1 MNKEQCFQVGRI
13 AKVHGLRGEVNV
25 VLDVD
30 YPEDYEGLEHLFLEQ
45 KGRLVPFFLEHFVIQ
60 PGGRALAKFEDL
72 NSLDQV
78 EPLVGSEVFLPL
90 AELPELEEDQYYYH
104 ELIGFE
110 VFDQTKGL
118 IGPVQIIYDLE
129 TQDLLGVTHQGK
141 EVLIPIQDGIIT
153 KVDKA
158 AKKVYCQLPEGLLD
172 IYLED

>member
-1 MNKEQCFQVGRI
+1 MNKDQCFQIGRV

-30 YPEDYEGLEHLFLEQ
+30 YPEDYEGLEHIFLEQ
-45 KGRLVPFFLEHFVIQ
+45 KGRLVPFFLEHFVLQ
-60 PGGRALAKFEDL
+60 PGGKALVKFEDL
-72 NSLDQV
+72 DSLDQV
-78 EPLVGSEVFLPL
+78 EPLVGLEIFLPL
-90 AELPELEEDQYYYH
+90 SELPQLEDDQYYFH

-110 VFDQTKGL
+110 VIDENLGL
-118 IGPVQIIYDLE
+118 IGPVEIIYDLE

-141 EVLIPIQDGIIT
+141 EVLIPIQDGIILR
-153 KVDKA
+153 VDKA

>member
-1 MNKEQCFQVGRI
+1 MNKDQCFQIGRV

-45 KGRLVPFFLEHFVIQ
+45 KGRLVPFFLEHFVLQ
-60 PGGRALAKFEDL
+60 PGGKALVKFEDL

-78 EPLVGSEVFLPL
+78 ESLVGLEIFLPL
-90 AELPELEEDQYYYH
+90 SELPQLEDDQYYFH

-110 VFDQTKGL
+110 VIDENLGL
-118 IGPVQIIYDLE
+118 IGPVEIIYDLE

-141 EVLIPIQDGIIT
+141 EVLIPIQDGIIL

>member
-1 MNKEQCFQVGRI
+1 MNKDQCFQIGRL

-30 YPEDYEGLEHLFLEQ
+30 FPDDYDGLEHLFLEQ

-60 PGGRALAKFEDL
+60 PGGRALAKFEEL
-72 NSLDQV
+72 NTIEQV
-78 EPLVGSEVFLPL
+78 EMLVGSEVYLPL
-90 AELPELEEDQYYYH
+90 TELPELDEDQFYFH
-104 ELIGFE
+104 ELVGYE
-110 VFDQTKGL
+110 VVDVTKGL
-118 IGPVQIIYDLE
+118 IGSVQIIYDLE

-141 EVLIPIQDGIIT
+141 EVLIPIQDGIIQ

-158 AKKVYCQLPEGLLD
+158 AKKVFCQLPEGLLE

>member
-1 MNKEQCFQVGRI
+1 MNKDQCFQIGRV

-45 KGRLVPFFLEHFVIQ
+45 KGRLVPFFLEHFVLQ
-60 PGGRALAKFEDL
+60 PGGKALVKFEDL
-72 NSLDQV
+72 NSLEQV
-78 EPLVGSEVFLPL
+78 ESLVGLEIYLPL
-90 AELPELEEDQYYYH
+90 SELPQLEEDQYYFH

-110 VFDQTKGL
+110 VIDENLGL

-141 EVLIPIQDGIIT
+141 EVLIPIQDGIIRN
-153 KVDKA
+153 VDKA

>member
-1 MNKEQCFQVGRI
+1 MNKDQCFQIGRI

-30 YPEDYEGLEHLFLEQ
+30 YPEDYEGLEHLFLDQ

-60 PGGRALAKFEDL
+60 PGGRALAKFEEL
-72 NSLDQV
+72 NTIEQV
-78 EPLVGSEVFLPL
+78 ESLVGSEVFLPL
-90 AELPELEEDQYYYH
+90 TELPELEEDQYYYH
-104 ELIGFE
+104 ELIGYE
-110 VFDQTKGL
+110 VIDEVLGL

-129 TQDLLGVTHQGK
+129 TQDLLGVLHQGK

-153 KVDKA
+153 QVDKA
-158 AKKVYCQLPEGLLD
+158 ANKVYCRLPEGLLD

>member
-1 MNKEQCFQVGRI
+1 MNKDQCFQIGRI

-60 PGGRALAKFEDL
+60 PGGKALAKFEE
-72 NSLDQV
+72 LDTIESV
-78 EPLVGSEVFLPL
+78 EGLVGGEAYLPL
-90 AELPELEEDQYYYH
+90 TELPQLEEGQYYFH

-110 VFDQTKGL
+110 VIDETLGL

-141 EVLIPIQDGIIT
+141 EVLIPIQDGIIS

-158 AKKVYCQLPEGLLD
+158 AKKVYCQLPDGLLD

>member
-1 MNKEQCFQVGRI
+1 MNKDQCFQIGRI

-30 YPEDYEGLEHLFLEQ
+30 YPEDYEGLEHLFIEQ

-60 PGGRALAKFEDL
+60 PGDRALAKFEE
-72 NSLDQV
+72 LDTIESV
-78 EPLVGSEVFLPL
+78 ESLVGSEAYLPL
-90 AELPELEEDQYYYH
+90 TELPQLEEGQYYFH
-104 ELIGFE
+104 ELVGFE
-110 VFDQTKGL
+110 VIDETLGL
-118 IGPVQIIYDLE
+118 IGPIQIIYDLE
-129 TQDLLGVTHQGK
+129 TQDLLGVIHQGK
-141 EVLIPIQDGIIT
+141 EVLIPIQDGIIA

>member
-1 MNKEQCFQVGRI
+1 MNKDQCFQIGRL

-30 YPEDYEGLEHLFLEQ
+30 YPEDYDGLEHLFLEQ
-45 KGRLVPFFLEHFVIQ
+45 KGRLIPFFLEHFVIQ
-60 PGGRALAKFEDL
+60 PGGKALAKFEDL
-72 NSLDQV
+72 NSIEQV
-78 EPLVGSEVFLPL
+78 EALVGAEVYLPL
-90 AELPELEEDQYYYH
+90 TELPELDENQYYYH
-104 ELIGFE
+104 DLIGFE
-110 VFDQTKGL
+110 VTDEVLGL
-118 IGPVQIIYDLE
+118 IGTVQIIYDLE

>member
-1 MNKEQCFQVGRI
+1 MNKDQCFLIGRI

-30 YPEDYEGLEHLFLEQ
+30 YPEDYEGLEHLFIEQ

-60 PGGRALAKFEDL
+60 PAGKALAKFEE
-72 NSLDQV
+72 LDTIESV
-78 EPLVGSEVFLPL
+78 EGLVGSEAYLPL
-90 AELPELEEDQYYYH
+90 TELPQLEEGQYYFH
-104 ELIGFE
+104 ELVGFE
-110 VFDQTKGL
+110 VIDEALGL
-118 IGPVQIIYDLE
+118 IGSIQIIYDLE
-129 TQDLLGVTHQGK
+129 TQDLLGVIHQGK

-158 AKKVYCQLPEGLLD
+158 AKKVFCQLPEGLLD

>member
-1 MNKEQCFQVGRI
+1 MNKDQCFQIGRI

-30 YPEDYEGLEHLFLEQ
+30 YPEDYEGLEHLFIEQ

-60 PGGRALAKFEDL
+60 PGGKALAKFEE
-72 NSLDQV
+72 LDTIESV
-78 EPLVGSEVFLPL
+78 EGLVGAEAYLPL
-90 AELPELEEDQYYYH
+90 TELPQLEEGQYYFH
-104 ELIGFE
+104 ELVGFE
-110 VFDQTKGL
+110 VIDETLGL

-141 EVLIPIQDGIIT
+141 EVLIPIQDGIIS

>member
-30 YPEDYEGLEHLFLEQ
+30 YPEDYEGLEHLFIEQ

-60 PGGRALAKFEDL
+60 PGGKALAKFEDL
-72 NSLDQV
+72 NSLEQV
-78 EPLVGSEVFLPL
+78 ESLVGSEVFLPL

-110 VFDQTKGL
+110 VFDETKGL

>member
-1 MNKEQCFQVGRI
+1 MNKDQCFQIGRV

-60 PGGRALAKFEDL
+60 PGGKALMKFEDL

-78 EPLVGSEVFLPL
+78 EPLVGLEIYLPL
-90 AELPELEEDQYYYH
+90 TELPQLEEDQYYYH

-110 VFDQTKGL
+110 VIDENLGL
-118 IGPVQIIYDLE
+118 IGPVEIIYDLE
-129 TQDLLGVTHQGK
+129 TQDLLGVTHKGK
-141 EVLIPIQDGIIT
+141 EVLIPIQDGII
-153 KVDKA
+153 KNVDKA

>member
-1 MNKEQCFQVGRI
+1 MNKEQCFQIGRI

-30 YPEDYEGLEHLFLEQ
+30 YPEDYEGLEHLFIEQ

-60 PGGRALAKFEDL
+60 PGGKALAKFEE
-72 NSLDQV
+72 LDSIEQV
-78 EPLVGSEVFLPL
+78 EILVGSEAYLPL
-90 AELPELEEDQYYYH
+90 SELPELEEGQYYYH
-104 ELIGFE
+104 DLIGFE
-110 VFDQTKGL
+110 VIDETLGL
-118 IGPVQIIYDLE
+118 IGPIQIVYDLE

-158 AKKVYCQLPEGLLD
+158 AKKVFCQLPEGLLD

>member
-30 YPEDYEGLEHLFLEQ
+30 FPEDYEGLEHLFLEQ

-60 PGGRALAKFEDL
+60 PGGRALAKFEE
-72 NSLDQV
+72 LDTIEQV
-78 EPLVGSEVFLPL
+78 ESLVGSEAFLPV
-90 AELPELEEDQYYYH
+90 AELPELDEDQYYYH

-110 VFDQTKGL
+110 VIDETKGL

-141 EVLIPIQDGIIT
+141 EVLIPIQDGIIQ

-158 AKKVYCQLPEGLLD
+158 AKKVYCQLPEGLLE

>member
-1 MNKEQCFQVGRI
+1 MNKDQCFQIGRL

-30 YPEDYEGLEHLFLEQ
+30 YPEDYDGLEHLFLEQ
-45 KGRLVPFFLEHFVIQ
+45 KGRLIPFFLEHFVIL
-60 PGGRALAKFEDL
+60 PGGKALAKFEDL
-72 NSLDQV
+72 NSIEQV
-78 EPLVGSEVFLPL
+78 EALVGAEVYLPL
-90 AELPELEEDQYYYH
+90 SELPELDEDQYYYH
-104 ELIGFE
+104 ELVGFE
-110 VFDQTKGL
+110 VIDEVLGL

>member
-1 MNKEQCFQVGRI
+1 MNKDQCFQLGRV

-45 KGRLVPFFLEHFVIQ
+45 KGRLVPFFLEHFVLQ
-60 PGGRALAKFEDL
+60 PGGKALVKFEDL
-72 NSLDQV
+72 DSLEQV
-78 EPLVGSEVFLPL
+78 EPLVGLEIFLPL
-90 AELPELEEDQYYYH
+90 SELPQLDEDQYYFH

-110 VFDQTKGL
+110 VFDENLGL

-141 EVLIPIQDGIIT
+141 EVLIPIQDGIIL

>member
-1 MNKEQCFQVGRI
+1 MNKDQCFQIGRI

-30 YPEDYEGLEHLFLEQ
+30 YPEDYEGLEHLFIEQ

-60 PGGRALAKFEDL
+60 PGDRALAKFEE
-72 NSLDQV
+72 LDTIESV
-78 EPLVGSEVFLPL
+78 ESLVGAEAYLPL
-90 AELPELEEDQYYYH
+90 TELPQLEDGQYYFH
-104 ELIGFE
+104 ELVGFE
-110 VFDQTKGL
+110 VIDETLGL
-118 IGPVQIIYDLE
+118 IGPIQIIYDLE

-158 AKKVYCQLPEGLLD
+158 AKKVFCQLPDGLLD

>member
-1 MNKEQCFQVGRI
+1 MNKDQCFQVGRI

-45 KGRLVPFFLEHFVIQ
+45 KGRLAPFFLEHFVIQ
-60 PGGRALAKFEDL
+60 PGGKALAKFEDL
-72 NSLDQV
+72 NSLEQV
-78 EPLVGSEVFLPL
+78 ESLVGSEVFLPL
-90 AELPELEEDQYYYH
+90 AELPELKEDQYYYH

-110 VFDQTKGL
+110 VFDETKGL

-141 EVLIPIQDGIIT
+141 EVLIPIQDGIIQ

>member
-1 MNKEQCFQVGRI
+1 MNKDQCFQIGRL

-30 YPEDYEGLEHLFLEQ
+30 YPEDYDGLEHLFLEQ
-45 KGRLVPFFLEHFVIQ
+45 KGRLIPFFLEHFVIQ
-60 PGGRALAKFEDL
+60 PGGKALAKFEDL
-72 NSLDQV
+72 NSIEQV
-78 EPLVGSEVFLPL
+78 EALVGAEVYLPL
-90 AELPELEEDQYYYH
+90 TELPELDENQYYYH
-104 ELIGFE
+104 DLIGFE
-110 VFDQTKGL
+110 VTDEVIGL
-118 IGPVQIIYDLE
+118 IGTVQIIYDLE

>member
-1 MNKEQCFQVGRI
+1 MNKDQCFQIGRV

-60 PGGRALAKFEDL
+60 PGGKALAKFEDM
-72 NSLDQV
+72 NSLEQV
-78 EPLVGSEVFLPL
+78 EPLVGLEIYLPL
-90 AELPELEEDQYYYH
+90 SELPQLEDDQYYYH

-110 VFDQTKGL
+110 VIDENLGL

-129 TQDLLGVTHQGK
+129 TQDLLGVTHKGK
-141 EVLIPIQDGIIT
+141 EVLIPIQDGIIQ

>member
-1 MNKEQCFQVGRI
+1 MNKDQCFQIGRV

-60 PGGRALAKFEDL
+60 PGGKALMKFEDL

-78 EPLVGSEVFLPL
+78 EHLVGLEIYLPL
-90 AELPELEEDQYYYH
+90 TELPQLEEDQYYYH

-110 VFDQTKGL
+110 VIDENLGL

-129 TQDLLGVTHQGK
+129 TQDLLGVTHKGK
-141 EVLIPIQDGIIT
+141 EVLIPIQDGIIK